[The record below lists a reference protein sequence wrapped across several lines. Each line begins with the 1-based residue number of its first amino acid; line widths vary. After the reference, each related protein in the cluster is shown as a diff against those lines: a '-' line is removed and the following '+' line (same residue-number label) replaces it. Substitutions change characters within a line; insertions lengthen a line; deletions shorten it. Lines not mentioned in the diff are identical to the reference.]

1 MAKLNSF
8 TFYLIQAIEFNAEVP
23 IQCTH
28 ISCRLIQTDTSLRIK
43 QQQQPSKAEEKE
55 EKDSKSMGIISSSVL
70 HNTITYNI

>member
-1 MAKLNSF
+1 MPK
-8 TFYLIQAIEFNAEVP
+8 YRFNA
-23 IQCTH
+23 H
-28 ISCRLIQTDTSLRIK
+28 IFHADWYRHSLRIK